1 MGVEEHIKKPEVSS
15 VSACFARIR
24 NPLPLSFSLSLSPS
38 LTLVHTLFK
47 SITLRHI
54 MYEGDGTQPLVE
66 DALRWLER
74 ESI

>member
-1 MGVEEHIKKPEVSS
+1 MEEHIKKPEVSS
-15 VSACFARIR
+15 VSAACFARIR

-47 SITLRHI
+47 RITLRHS
-54 MYEGDGTQPLVE
+54 MYEGDGTGQIVE
-66 DALRWLER
+66 DALHWLEQ